1 MRILMREV
9 IYLEDELLTILEV
22 SKVLKVNVAFV
33 HKLRKAG
40 LLKCLYCGS
49 YKVRKAT
56 LLKFMA
62 DYDGK
67 DLRDLNNIKDLE
79 EETPQEKVG

>member
-1 MRILMREV
+1 M
-9 IYLEDELLTILEV
+9 EDELLTISEV
-22 SKVLKVNVAFV
+22 SKILKVNVGFV

-40 LLKCLYCGS
+40 ILRCMYCGS

-56 LLKFMA
+56 LLKFME

-67 DLRDLNNIKDLE
+67 DLSNLDNIKDLN
-79 EETPQEKVG
+79 VGGDGMESEVMATGA

>member
-1 MRILMREV
+1 M
-9 IYLEDELLTILEV
+9 EDELLTILEV
-22 SKVLKVNVAFV
+22 SKILKVNVAFV

-40 LLKCLYCGS
+40 LLKCMYCGS

-56 LLKFMA
+56 LLKFLE

-67 DLRDLNNIKDLE
+67 DLRDLDNIKDLDIKEIE
-79 EETPQEKVG
+79 EEQSA